1 MVCSSSIVLYWNHE
15 NVVLPKL
22 SLSSLATARLERSRP
37 GVPVPVAKPAA
48 DEMVSAIVPPPF
60 LTLFRPTAPGLFLLP
75 INPGETLASGD

>member
-1 MVCSSSIVLYWNHE
+1 MVCSSSIVLYRNHE

-60 LTLFRPTAPGLFLLP
+60 LILFRPTAPGLFLLP